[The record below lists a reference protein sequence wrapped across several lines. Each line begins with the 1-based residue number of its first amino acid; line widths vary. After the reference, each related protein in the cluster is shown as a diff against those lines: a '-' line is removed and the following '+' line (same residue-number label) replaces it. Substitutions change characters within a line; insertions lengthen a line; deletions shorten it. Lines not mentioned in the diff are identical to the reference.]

1 MIYSAAIRVFCAV
14 MWQGSFTQAAIKLD
28 LSGPAV
34 SKQIK
39 ALEQRLGVRLF
50 QRTTRTISPTEAAE
64 RLYTV
69 LLGQDGQVQALFDE
83 WASAQIEPTGR
94 LKLAVPM
101 AFGERFLHR
110 PLLHYALRYPKVTVD
125 VEFDDRR
132 VHLLEGGYDLALRI
146 GALEDSGLIARRIG
160 NCPIYLCASP
170 DFLDAQGQPE
180 HPDALAQLPS
190 IVYSN
195 AAPTWSYADAE
206 GTVGRVTLQ
215 PHLVTNSAD
224 MIREAC
230 IAGLGLAL
238 LPAFSCLDALESG
251 ALSLVL
257 PEYRTTPERGIYTLY
272 PERRFV
278 PLKVRALI
286 DLLEAEFAEHKAL
299 R

>member
-14 MWQGSFTQAAIKLD
+14 MRQGSFTQAAIDLD

-64 RLYTV
+64 RLYRV
-69 LLGQDGQVQALFDE
+69 LLGQDGQIQALFDE

-146 GALEDSGLIARRIG
+146 GALEDSGL
-160 NCPIYLCASP
+160 NCPTDRKLP
-170 DFLDAQGQPE
+170 DIPLRKPRFSGGAGAARAPRCPRTTAVNCLQQRC
-180 HPDALAQLPS
+180 PD
-190 IVYSN
+190 
-195 AAPTWSYADAE
+195 
-206 GTVGRVTLQ
+206 
-215 PHLVTNSAD
+215 
-224 MIREAC
+224 
-230 IAGLGLAL
+230 
-238 LPAFSCLDALESG
+238 LELRGCRGDSG
-251 ALSLVL
+251 A
-257 PEYRTTPERGIYTLY
+257 RHATTPPGC
-272 PERRFV
+272 
-278 PLKVRALI
+278 
-286 DLLEAEFAEHKAL
+286 
-299 R
+299 